1 MYPVDAPDEGV
12 YKTLLESTRAIPWRI
27 DWQAMR
33 FSYIGP
39 QIEELLGWP
48 QDSWVTVEDW
58 ASRIHE
64 EDRERVVQF
73 CVSQSQNGI
82 DHEADYRA
90 LKADG
95 GYIWMRDVVHVIRK
109 DGEVEALVGFMFD
122 IDERKKTEQALQ
134 EARRELEELSFKDGL
149 TGVANRRMLD
159 TVLAREWE
167 SARRDHMPISL
178 LLLDIHYFKA
188 FNDHYGHLAGDDCL
202 RRVAQ
207 ILTRAGQRPRDLAAR
222 FGGEEF
228 VLVLPDTDGAAAE
241 HVARR
246 VQALLEA
253 ETIPHAASSLTD
265 VVTASVGVAT
275 MTPVALGD
283 SDQLIANADRMLY
296 QAKAEGRN
304 RIVSGADL

>member
-1 MYPVDAPDEGV
+1 MNPVDAPDAGV
-12 YKTLLESTRAIPWRI
+12 YKTLLESTKAIPWRI
-27 DWQAMR
+27 DWQAMQ

-159 TVLAREWE
+159 TVLSREWE
-167 SARRDHMPISL
+167 SARRDHTPISL
-178 LLLDIHYFKA
+178 LLLDIDYFKA

-207 ILTRAGQRPRDLAAR
+207 ILTRAGRRPRDLAAR

-228 VLVLPDTDGAAAE
+228 VLVLPDTDAAAAE

-246 VQALLEA
+246 VQTLLAA
-253 ETIPHAASSLTD
+253 ENIPHTASSLTD
-265 VVTASVGVAT
+265 VVTASIGVAT
-275 MTPVALGD
+275 ITPVALGD
-283 SDQLIANADRMLY
+283 SDQLIASADRLLY
-296 QAKAEGRN
+296 RAKAEGRN
-304 RIVSGADL
+304 RIVCDADL

>member
-1 MYPVDAPDEGV
+1 MNPVDAPDEGV

-159 TVLAREWE
+159 AVLDKEWE
-167 SARRDHMPISL
+167 SARRERKPISL
-178 LLLDIHYFKA
+178 LLLDIDHFKA

-202 RRVAQ
+202 RRVAH
-207 ILTRAGQRPRDLAAR
+207 ILTRAGRRPRDLAAR

-228 VLVLPDTDGAAAE
+228 VLVLPDTDAAAAQ
-241 HVARR
+241 HVALR
-246 VQALLEA
+246 VQALLAA
-253 ETIPHAASSLTD
+253 ERIPHAASSLAEM
-265 VVTASVGVAT
+265 VTASIGVAT
-275 MTPVALGD
+275 ITPVALGE

-304 RIVSGADL
+304 RIVCDADL

>member
-1 MYPVDAPDEGV
+1 M
-12 YKTLLESTRAIPWRI
+12 
-27 DWQAMR
+27 Q

-39 QIEELLGWP
+39 QIEALLGWP

-73 CVSQSQNGI
+73 CVTQSQNGI

-95 GYIWMRDVVHVIRK
+95 GYIWLRDVVHVIRK

-134 EARRELEELSFKDGL
+134 QARRELEELSFKDGL

-167 SARRDHMPISL
+167 SARRDRTPTSL
-178 LLLDIHYFKA
+178 LLLDIDHFKA

-202 RRVAQ
+202 KRVAQ
-207 ILTRAGQRPRDLAAR
+207 LLTRAGRRPRDLAAR

-228 VLVLPDTDGAAAE
+228 VLVLPDTDAAAAE

-246 VQALLEA
+246 VQTLLASEN
-253 ETIPHAASSLTD
+253 ILHAASPMTD
-265 VVTASVGVAT
+265 VVTASIGVAT
-275 MTPVALGD
+275 IIPTALGD
-283 SDQLIANADRMLY
+283 SDQLIARADSLLY
-296 QAKAEGRN
+296 QAKAAGRN
-304 RIVSGADL
+304 RIICEVDG

>member
-1 MYPVDAPDEGV
+1 MNPVDAPDEGV

-64 EDRERVVQF
+64 DDRERVVQF

-109 DGEVEALVGFMFD
+109 NGEVEALVGFMFD

-134 EARRELEELSFKDGL
+134 EARRELEEWSFKDGL

-159 TVLAREWE
+159 AVLDREWE
-167 SARRDHMPISL
+167 SARRDRTPTSL
-178 LLLDIHYFKA
+178 LLLDIDHFKA

-202 RRVAQ
+202 KRVAQ
-207 ILTRAGQRPRDLAAR
+207 LLTRAGRRPRDLAAR

-228 VLVLPDTDGAAAE
+228 VLVLPDTDALAAQ

-246 VQALLEA
+246 VQTLLAA
-253 ETIPHAASSLTD
+253 ENIRHDASPLTD
-265 VVTASVGVAT
+265 VVTASIGVAT
-275 MTPVALGD
+275 IIPTALGD
-283 SDQLIANADRMLY
+283 SDQLIARADSLLY
-296 QAKAEGRN
+296 QAKAAGRN
-304 RIVSGADL
+304 RIICEVDG

>member
-1 MYPVDAPDEGV
+1 MNPVDAPDEGV

-95 GYIWMRDVVHVIRK
+95 SYIWMRDVVHVIRK

-134 EARRELEELSFKDGL
+134 QARRELEELSFKDGL

-159 TVLAREWE
+159 TVLSRDWE
-167 SARRDHMPISL
+167 SARRHHKPMSL
-178 LLLDIHYFKA
+178 LLLDIDHFKA
-188 FNDHYGHLAGDDCL
+188 FNDHYGHLAGDECL
-202 RRVAQ
+202 KGVAQ
-207 ILTRAGQRPRDLAAR
+207 ILVRAGRRPRDLAAR

-228 VLVLPDTDGAAAE
+228 VLVLPDTDAAAAE

-246 VQALLEA
+246 VQALLAA
-253 ETIPHAASSLTD
+253 ESIPHAASPIAD
-265 VVTASVGVAT
+265 VVTASIGVAT
-275 MTPVALGD
+275 ITPVALGD
-283 SDQLIANADRMLY
+283 SDQLIASADRLLY
-296 QAKAEGRN
+296 RAKAEGRN
-304 RIVSGADL
+304 RIVCDADL

>member
-1 MYPVDAPDEGV
+1 MNLVDAPDEGV

-159 TVLAREWE
+159 TVLSREWE
-167 SARRDHMPISL
+167 SARRDHTPMSL
-178 LLLDIHYFKA
+178 LLLDIDYFKA

-207 ILTRAGQRPRDLAAR
+207 ILTRAGRRPRDLAAR

-228 VLVLPDTDGAAAE
+228 VLVLPDTDAAAAE

-246 VQALLEA
+246 VQALLAA
-253 ETIPHAASSLTD
+253 ENIPHTASSLTD
-265 VVTASVGVAT
+265 VVTASIGVAT
-275 MTPVALGD
+275 ITPVALGD
-283 SDQLIANADRMLY
+283 SDQLIASADRQLY

-304 RIVSGADL
+304 RIVCDADL